1 MLIINTQTNQIIG
14 ATPDVNYTRANHIL
28 QAEPDGFDLSK
39 AEEWVYNGT
48 ALIQD
53 VAAALTRKK
62 AEKITQIKSMV
73 TEQIEA
79 LTWRIERAKERDA
92 LGASGETL
100 NDVLTERESLRRA
113 GNRIEAEINAL
124 STIDEVNAVQFA
136 VKPED
141 SITVARVTRLQFL
154 QRFTDDEMNG
164 FVTAAKTNAALEAYL
179 MKLQNAEGVLLTDP
193 STIVGVQALEMMQ
206 IIGAGRAQEILTV

>member
-141 SITVARVTRLQFL
+141 SITIARVTRLQFL

-164 FVTAAKTNAALEAYL
+164 FVSAAKTNAALEAYL

>member
-141 SITVARVTRLQFL
+141 SITAARVTRLQFL

>member
-1 MLIINTQTNQIIG
+1 MLIINTQTNKIIG

-53 VAAALTRKK
+53 VAGALTRKK

-79 LTWRIERAKERDA
+79 LTWRLERAKERDA
-92 LGASGETL
+92 IAAAGETV
-100 NDVLTERESLRRA
+100 NDVLTEREALRRA
-113 GNRIEAEINAL
+113 GNRIETEINAL
-124 STIDEVNAVQFA
+124 STLADVNAVQFT

-179 MKLQNAEGVLLTDP
+179 MKLQNAEGIVLTDP
-193 STIVGVQALEMMQ
+193 ATIMGTQALEMLG
-206 IIGAGRAQEILTV
+206 IIGTGRAATILTV